1 MEAMTFKK
9 LYEMEREK
17 DKQTTA
23 AKQFILRCMEATK
36 KSENTV
42 RGWLC
47 GSRTPEKLEREALAR
62 EFGCTAEE
70 LFPNTNEGKE
80 ACDE

>member
-1 MEAMTFKK
+1 MAEKMTLKQRYEA
-9 LYEMEREK
+9 EREK

-23 AKQFILRCMEATK
+23 AKQFVLRCMEATK

-47 GSRTPEKLEREALAR
+47 GSRTPGTLEREALAR

-70 LFPNTNEGKE
+70 LFPTEQQQH
-80 ACDE
+80 

>member
-1 MEAMTFKK
+1 MTLKEMYEA
-9 LYEMEREK
+9 EREK

-47 GSRTPEKLEREALAR
+47 GSRTPEALEREALAR
-62 EFGCTAEE
+62 EFGCTADE
-70 LFPNTNEGKE
+70 LFPPIEERNEE
-80 ACDE
+80 